1 MSGVSLTSAVDIDV
15 VVLTWNDHGTE
26 QRAADSAHASVGV
39 KSRCVIVDNGS
50 DPAAALDLHYGD
62 NLIRLTRNRGVAAG
76 RNIGAR
82 NGTAPYVC
90 FLDSDAEL
98 YPETLRTLMA
108 VLEVDDSVALAAPV
122 FDEQLPSDSGGLAP
136 TLGRKVQRLTGRTGT
151 YAGGAPREGL
161 INVDFAI
168 GACQLF
174 RRIAFEEIGGLDERY
189 FYGPED
195 VDFCMRL
202 RRAGWRVVQVPEAH
216 CSHPPR
222 RRHRQVL
229 SMGGFRHATAVL
241 RFLWR
246 QRSYRHE
253 VPVP

>member
-1 MSGVSLTSAVDIDV
+1 MATTVVDIDV
-15 VVLTWNDHGTE
+15 VVLTWNDRGLE
-26 QRAADSAHASVGV
+26 QRAADSVHASVGV
-39 KSRCVIVDNGS
+39 TCRCVVVDNGS
-50 DPAAALDLHYGD
+50 DPAALLNLRPGDDLV
-62 NLIRLTRNRGVAAG
+62 RLAVNRGVAAG
-76 RNIGAR
+76 RNLGVHS
-82 NGTAPYVC
+82 GTAPYVC

-98 YPETLRTLMA
+98 HHDTLSTLMA
-108 VLEVDDSVALAAPV
+108 VLELDDSVALASPV
-122 FDEQLPSDSGGLAP
+122 FDDQLPSDSGGLAP
-136 TLGRKVQRLTGRTGT
+136 TFGRKVLRLTGRANTYEGGT
-151 YAGGAPREGL
+151 PRGGL
-161 INVDFAI
+161 IDVDFTI

-174 RRIAFEEIGGLDERY
+174 RRVAFDDVGGLDERY

-202 RRAGWRVVQVPEAH
+202 RRAGWRVVQVPEAR
-216 CSHPPR
+216 CAHPPR

-229 SMGGFRHATAVL
+229 SMGGVRHATAVL